1 MRDVCRD
8 CKFEKDHGRDGLYCT
23 KYGMILIS
31 GRIFCISYDPKC
43 GGNFYVGPE
52 NKVRQQKA
60 DD

>member
-8 CKFEKDHGRDGLYCT
+8 CKFEKDHGRDGIYCT

-31 GRIFCISYDPKC
+31 GRIFCVSYDPKL
-43 GGNFYVGPE
+43 GGKTYVGSTE
-52 NKVRQQKA
+52 QVRKPKA